1 MIFMCWMR
9 KISNT
14 IIILISATIFTVSC
28 KTESPEF
35 FHTEGGLK
43 YKYQDI
49 VAKGKEP
56 QIGDVLS
63 VKMKWSTIEDSIF
76 YTSVNTGYNG
86 ADIVKLQKPNIPG
99 GIEEGF
105 AKLKEGDS
113 VTFYISPDRF
123 FNEYIQADV
132 PDFLIGDPEMKI
144 EIRLLKIQNNKEYQ
158 TDLKEWQRLKDFEE
172 FQMIEETLDYWKN
185 SGDSIVE
192 VGGLY
197 IVYDAIENGE
207 TVNYNEV
214 FELHYIATF
223 TNGQEFYNTYNNGN
237 PDEFQFGQTGQMVE
251 GLKNAISV
259 MKYGQQAKVLIPSDI
274 GFKGTGSAGNI
285 VPPYT
290 PVIYYLE
297 VLPKIEE
304 DLFIEK

>member
-1 MIFMCWMR
+1 MR
-9 KISNT
+9 KSNNK
-14 IIILISATIFTVSC
+14 IVIILFAILFVVGCT
-28 KTESPEF
+28 TETPEF
-35 FHTEGGLK
+35 SFTEGGLK

-49 VAKGKEP
+49 VAEGKDP
-56 QIGDVLS
+56 KIGDVLS

-86 ADIVKLQKPNIPG
+86 ADIIKLKKPTQPG

-113 VTFYISPDRF
+113 VTFYIDPKRF
-123 FNEYIQADV
+123 FKEYIQTET
-132 PDFLIGDPEMKI
+132 PSFLIGDSEMKI
-144 EIRLLKIQNNKEYQ
+144 DIRLLKIQNSEEYQ
-158 TDLKEWQRLKDFEE
+158 IDLKEWQRQKDFEE
-172 FQMIEETLDYWKN
+172 FQKIEETLSFWKN
-185 SGDSIVE
+185 SGDSVVE
-192 VGGLY
+192 VDGLY
-197 IVYDAIENGE
+197 IVYDAFDEGE
-207 TVNYNEV
+207 TVSYNEL
-214 FELHYIATF
+214 FELHYVATF
-223 TNGQEFYNTYNNGN
+223 TNGNEFYNTYNNGH
-237 PDEFQFGQTGQMVE
+237 PDEFQFGKKGQMVE

-259 MKYGQQAKVLIPSDI
+259 MKYGQRAKVLIPSDI

-297 VLPKIEE
+297 ILPKIEE

>member
-1 MIFMCWMR
+1 MLWMR
-9 KISNT
+9 KINSK
-14 IIILISATIFTVSC
+14 ISLLIFTAIFIIGC
-28 KTESPEF
+28 ETETPEY

-49 VAKGKEP
+49 VGEGKEP
-56 QIGDVLS
+56 HIGDVLS
-63 VKMKWSTIEDSIF
+63 VIMKWSTLEDSVF

-86 ADIVKLQKPNIPG
+86 ADIVKLQKALEPG

-113 VTFYISPDRF
+113 VTFYINPERF
-123 FNEYIQADV
+123 FKEYIQSETPV
-132 PDFLIGDPEMKI
+132 FLIGDAEMKI
-144 EIRLLKIQNNKEYQ
+144 DIRLIKIQTTEEYKV
-158 TDLKEWQRLKDFEE
+158 DLKEWQRLKDFEE
-172 FQMIEETLDYWKN
+172 FQKIEQTLNYWDH
-185 SGDSIVE
+185 SGDSVVE
-192 VGGLY
+192 VDGLY
-197 IVYDAIENGE
+197 IVYDAIDEGE

-223 TNGQEFYNTYNNGN
+223 TNGDEFYNTYNNGH
-237 PDEFQFGQTGQMVE
+237 PDEFQFGQKGQMIE

-259 MKYGQQAKVLIPSDI
+259 MKYGQRAKVLIPSDI
-274 GFKGTGSAGNI
+274 GFKAKGSAGNI

-297 VLPKIEE
+297 ILPKVEE
-304 DLFIEK
+304 DVFIEK